1 MSLMLALD
9 NEQSDILEAL
19 APHKNMY
26 DANRPRTLTNV
37 AEMPK
42 PVASTITS
50 WIHHDRQLSGD
61 PKKAKFL
68 ADLAAA

>member
-9 NEQSDILEAL
+9 NEQSAMLEAL

-26 DANRPRTLTNV
+26 DANRPRALTNV

-42 PVASTITS
+42 PMASTITS
-50 WIHHDRQLSGD
+50 WMHHDRVLSGD
-61 PKKAKFL
+61 PHKQAFL
-68 ADLAAA
+68 LSLAH